1 MSNLAKQIEILNKEL
16 SKQLPEEINE
26 LFAQSIKDLKDQK
39 IEEKAMTVGMSLPPF
54 SLMNSENQQLNSQQL
69 LEQYDKVVLFFFRG
83 SWCPYCNLE
92 LRAIQNFITQNQL
105 DRIRILA
112 ISPQSTT
119 YSKQLISENNL
130 AFDLLYDQNNELSK
144 KLGIAFTLQDY
155 AQVAYSGLGID
166 LSLFNG
172 NDTYELPIPA
182 VFVVDKNAII
192 TYSYVDS
199 NYVNRIDLENLAT
212 ILKA

>member
-16 SKQLPEEINE
+16 SKQLPDEINE
-26 LFAQSIKDLKDQK
+26 LFARSIKDLKDQK
-39 IEEKAMTVGMSLPPF
+39 TEEKAITVGMSLPSF
-54 SLMNSENQQLNSQQL
+54 SLMNSENQQLDSQQL
-69 LEQYDKVVLFFFRG
+69 LEQYDSVVLFFFRG

-92 LRAIQNFITQNQL
+92 LRAIQDFITQNQL
-105 DRIRILA
+105 DRVRILA
-112 ISPQSTT
+112 ISPQMTA
-119 YSKQLISENNL
+119 YSKQLIAENNL
-130 AFDLLYDQNNELSK
+130 EFDLLYDQNNELAK

-166 LSLFNG
+166 LTSFNG
-172 NDTYELPIPA
+172 NDSYELPIPA
-182 VFVVDKNAII
+182 VFVVDNNSII

-199 NYVNRIDLENLAT
+199 NYTNRIDLENLVS

>member
-16 SKQLPEEINE
+16 SKQLPDEINE
-26 LFAQSIKDLKDQK
+26 LFARSIKDLKDQK
-39 IEEKAMTVGMSLPPF
+39 TEEKAIRVGMNLPPF
-54 SLMNSENQQLNSQQL
+54 SLVNSQNQLLDSQQL
-69 LEQYDKVVLFFFRG
+69 LGQYDRVVLFFFRG

-92 LRAIQNFITQNQL
+92 LRAIQDFITQNQL
-105 DRIRILA
+105 DRVRILA
-112 ISPQSTT
+112 VSPQITT
-119 YSKQLISENNL
+119 YSKQLIAENNL
-130 AFDLLYDQNNELSK
+130 EFDLLYDQNNELAK

-166 LSLFNG
+166 LTSFNG
-172 NDTYELPIPA
+172 NDSYELPIPA
-182 VFVVDKNAII
+182 VFVVDNNSII

-199 NYVNRIDLENLAT
+199 NYTNRIDLENLVS

>member
-16 SKQLPEEINE
+16 SKQLPDEINE

-54 SLMNSENQQLNSQQL
+54 SLMNSESQKIDSQQL
-69 LEQYDKVVLFFFRG
+69 LGQYDKVVLFFFRG

-92 LRAIQNFITQNQL
+92 LRAIQELLVNNQL
-105 DRIRILA
+105 DRVGILA
-112 ISPQSTT
+112 ISPQLTT
-119 YSKQLISENNL
+119 YSKQLIAENNL
-130 AFDLLYDQNNELSK
+130 AFELLFDQNNELAK

-166 LSLFNG
+166 LSSFNG
-172 NDTYELPIPA
+172 NNSNELPIPA

-192 TYSYVDS
+192 TYSFVDS
-199 NYVNRIDLENLAT
+199 NYTSRIDIDLL
-212 ILKA
+212 LKQL

>member
-16 SKQLPEEINE
+16 SKQLPDEINE

-39 IEEKAMTVGMSLPPF
+39 IEEKAISVGMSLPPF
-54 SLMNSENQQLNSQQL
+54 SLMNSENQKVDSQQL
-69 LEQYDKVVLFFFRG
+69 LEQYDSVVLFFFRG

-105 DRIRILA
+105 DHVRILA
-112 ISPQSTT
+112 ISPQLTA
-119 YSKQLISENNL
+119 YSKQLIAENNL
-130 AFDLLYDQNNELSK
+130 EFELLYDQNNELAK

-166 LSLFNG
+166 LSSFNG
-172 NDTYELPIPA
+172 NNSNELPIPA
-182 VFVVDKNAII
+182 VFVIDKNSII

-199 NYVNRIDLENLAT
+199 NYTNRIDLENLVS